1 MDLDGY
7 RRLLPEL
14 SEEEAREQYTHLPA
28 RYFELFDSAELRS
41 YGKFLAE
48 LDDSSP
54 YKTSS
59 TEHEG
64 GLIEICLVTFDTDFL
79 LSFVSGTLSAAG
91 LNIVSGDIFTYR
103 QQDSGGPRRPQ
114 RGKPVRRRA
123 TAKLP
128 KRKVVDVFR
137 GRMPGPKAGPADIER
152 LLEEVLSIV
161 FSGGGPDS
169 TERAKGRVA
178 EELAARLSLR
188 RETERPPQMY
198 PVDVRVEE
206 GEAGLTLLRV
216 RSQDTPFFLYA
227 FSTVLALHGISVE
240 HVEIE
245 TRERDI
251 EDLFYVRVPSG
262 RGEGREQLS
271 ASLRLS
277 VLFSK
282 QFTYFLWNAPDPYGA
297 LRKFETLVR
306 EISLS
311 GGEEAARSL
320 VAEPAVLRRL
330 SRILGASDFLWEDFI
345 RLQYEHIVP
354 LLSGERLS
362 DDLDLSPEALE
373 EELDRALAEAE
384 DRAAAEQDRAA
395 GEDRAAVKPK
405 ATGGDRAAWGGS
417 RAAGGETPSRA
428 LEEKK
433 RALNAFKDR
442 LTYLIDLEHITEAE
456 ADFAFLSEHLSRIA
470 ELVVRRAFDI
480 AWENLTGIYGVPRT
494 VANLESEFAVAAL
507 GKFGGRAL
515 GYASDIELMVIY
527 RDAGET
533 EGPRR
538 IDNAEFFSHL
548 VKLAASLIESKRE
561 GIYRVDLRLRPHGGG
576 GPLAVSRAQFTS
588 YYRHEATSLERL
600 ALVRLR
606 ATAGSEDFGAQL
618 ERLRDEI
625 LYRGDS
631 IDVEELIRLRK
642 LQAEKYL
649 SGEKQNVKYGAG
661 GLIDLEYTIQ
671 ILQVLEGA
679 DDRKLRT
686 PYMHETFAGLSEK
699 GSLDEQTLSRLE
711 ASYFFLRRLING
723 LRMLRGNALDLY
735 LPLRGSAEF
744 LHLSRRLG
752 YRENEGV
759 PAEEQL
765 WIDFQAHT
773 AAVRRFVEQRL
784 GRHALSSAGSGSI
797 ADLLLSEEVSP
808 EEVRRLFGDGG
819 FAEPARAFRN
829 FSALM
834 ERCPKRLGCIELAL
848 FAWDYLHRGPDP
860 DMALNNWERFI
871 SAHPEPEELF
881 EELYRQPKRLEILLR
896 ICGASRFLA
905 DMLMQDPNSFS
916 LVTDPEKIHA
926 SMDYGDF
933 FRELDEIRRSC
944 EAADSLGWRRAL
956 REYRHRHILR
966 IGSRDICYGAPLEEV
981 VAELSGLA
989 DAVLE
994 CALRFR
1000 AAQTAQRICILAF
1013 GKLGGRELNYS
1024 SDIDLVVL
1032 YDDETGEDVGKQE
1045 RKYIERSIR
1054 ELRADIAEVTEDGR
1068 VFRIDFRLRPYGSSG
1083 ELLFSPAQMRNYY
1096 MRTAMLW
1103 EYQAL
1108 LKARPAAGNRETGRR
1123 LLEEIRAE
1131 AFRYIE
1137 PGEIVASVAEARA
1150 LKDGRGDDSGAVSSE
1165 LPPWARGPEEEEEPV
1180 NIKEGEGGIRDIEFL
1195 VQALQLIHCRTEP
1208 GLISGNTLEA
1218 IGLLRDGGHLN
1229 ADQAEKLTVEYRFL
1243 RRVEHFLQL
1252 LEDRQEH
1259 RLPRGRRALVAL
1271 GRRMRW
1277 TKLCSGDFSSRL
1289 SETLKEVRELF
1300 FELLELH

>member
-1 MDLDGY
+1 MAMTDLDGY

-14 SEEEAREQYTHLPA
+14 SEEEAREQFSHLPA
-28 RYFELFDSAELRS
+28 RYFELFDPQELRS
-41 YGKFLAE
+41 YGKFLAG
-48 LDDSSP
+48 LTDSTP
-54 YKTSS
+54 YKISS

-64 GLIEICLVTFDTDFL
+64 GLVEICLVTFDTDFL
-79 LSFVSGTLSAAG
+79 LSLVSGTLSAVG

-103 QQDSGGPRRPQ
+103 LQGGAGPGRSAG
-114 RGKPVRRRA
+114 GKPVRRRA

-137 GRMPGPKAGPADIER
+137 GRMPGPKAGPADRER
-152 LLEEVLSIV
+152 LLDEVLSIV
-161 FSGGGPDS
+161 FSGGRPDS

-198 PVDVRVEE
+198 PVDVSVEE
-206 GEAGLTLLRV
+206 VDEELTGLRV
-216 RSQDTPFFLYA
+216 RSQDTPFFLYT
-227 FSTVLALHGISVE
+227 FSTVLALHGISIE

-245 TRERDI
+245 TREKDI
-251 EDLFYVRVPSG
+251 EDLFYVRVPSA
-262 RGEGREQLS
+262 RRKNREQLS

-311 GGEEAARSL
+311 GGEETVRSL

-362 DDLDLSPEALE
+362 EDLDLSPEVLE

-384 DRAAAEQDRAA
+384 RRAE
-395 GEDRAAVKPK
+395 
-405 ATGGDRAAWGGS
+405 GG
-417 RAAGGETPSRA
+417 RAAGGETPTRI

-442 LTYLIDLEHITEAE
+442 LTYLVDLKHITEAE
-456 ADFAFLSEHLSRIA
+456 ADFGFLSEHLSRIA
-470 ELVVRRAFDI
+470 ELVVRRAFDS
-480 AWENLTGIYGVPRT
+480 AWENLIGIYGVPRT

-576 GPLAVSRAQFTS
+576 GPLAVGFAQFAS
-588 YYRHEATSLERL
+588 YFRHEASSLERL

-606 ATAGSEDFGAQL
+606 ATAGSKDFGAQL
-618 ERLRDEI
+618 ERLRDEL
-625 LYRGDS
+625 LYRGGS

-642 LQAEKYL
+642 VQAEKYL

-671 ILQVLEGA
+671 ILQVLEGT

-686 PYMHETFAGLSEK
+686 PYMHETFNRLSEK
-699 GSLDEQTLSRLE
+699 GSLDEETLSRLE
-711 ASYFFLRRLING
+711 ESYFFLRRLING

-744 LHLSRRLG
+744 LHLARRLG
-752 YRENEGV
+752 YRDAKGV

-765 WIDFQAHT
+765 WIDFQART
-773 AAVRRFVEQRL
+773 AVVRRFVEQRL
-784 GRHALSSAGSGSI
+784 GRHALSSAASGSI
-797 ADLLLSEEVSP
+797 ADLLLSEEVST
-808 EEVRRLFGDGG
+808 EEVQRIFGEGG

-829 FSALM
+829 FAAVM
-834 ERCPKRLGCIELAL
+834 ERCPKNVGCIELAL

-871 SAHPEPEELF
+871 SAHPKPGELF
-881 EELYRQPKRLEILLR
+881 EELYSQPKRLEILLR

-905 DMLMQDPNSFS
+905 DMLMRDSESFS
-916 LVTDPEKIHA
+916 LVTDPEKIRVA
-926 SMDYGDF
+926 MEYEDF
-933 FRELDEIRRSC
+933 FLELDEIRRSC
-944 EAADSLGWRRAL
+944 GINDSLRWRRAL
-956 REYRHRHILR
+956 REFRHRHILR
-966 IGSRDICYGAPLEEV
+966 IGSRDICYGVPLEEV
-981 VAELSGLA
+981 VAELSGIA

-994 CALRFR
+994 CSLQFR
-1000 AAQTAQRICILAF
+1000 LAHEAERICILAF

-1024 SDIDLVVL
+1024 SDIDLVVI
-1032 YDDETGEDVGKQE
+1032 YDDEAGKISRESGKTHVE
-1045 RKYIERSIR
+1045 RGIR

-1083 ELLFSPAQMRNYY
+1083 ELLFPPAQLRNYY
-1096 MRTAMLW
+1096 KRTAMLW

-1108 LKARPAAGNRETGRR
+1108 LKARPAAGNRGLGRR

-1131 AFRYIE
+1131 AFTYLERQKI
-1137 PGEIVASVAEARA
+1137 IASVAEARA
-1150 LKDGRGDDSGAVSSE
+1150 LKDGRGGNNK
-1165 LPPWARGPEEEEEPV
+1165 PV

-1195 VQALQLIHCRTEP
+1195 VQALQLIHARTDP
-1208 GLISGNTLEA
+1208 GIINENTLDA
-1218 IGLLRDGGHLN
+1218 IALLRDRGHFN
-1229 ADQAEKLTVEYRFL
+1229 EDQAEKLMVDYRFL

-1259 RLPRGRRALVAL
+1259 RLPRGPRALDAL

-1277 TKLCSGDFSSRL
+1277 TNLCSGDFPSRL
-1289 SETLKEVRELF
+1289 SATLKEVRTLF